1 MTNVA
6 MIWNFWP
13 VSMFF
18 WTPIRFG
25 LNILIFPI
33 YFLTGWIAIAWNFIF
48 ETIFYTINIFVDL
61 YSAGLMA
68 AGVMLA
74 VFGGLYVTFFA
85 GLFILANILLY
96 PMIYTI
102 PS

>member
-13 VSMFF
+13 VSMLF

-25 LNILIFPI
+25 LNIVIFPI
-33 YFLTGWIAIAWNFIF
+33 YLLTGWIAIAWNFIF
-48 ETIFYTINIFVDL
+48 ETVVYTLNIFADL
-61 YSAGLMA
+61 YLAGLMG
-68 AGVMLA
+68 AGVILA
-74 VFGGLYVTFFA
+74 IIGGLSVTFFA
-85 GLFILANILLY
+85 GLILLASILLY